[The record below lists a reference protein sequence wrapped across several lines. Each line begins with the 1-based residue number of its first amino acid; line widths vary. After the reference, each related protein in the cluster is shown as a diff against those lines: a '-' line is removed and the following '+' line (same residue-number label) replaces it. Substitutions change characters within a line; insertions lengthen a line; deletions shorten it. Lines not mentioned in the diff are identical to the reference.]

1 MNREQILKEM
11 NDIFTDVLDVDDLV
25 LTDETAAEDV
35 EEWDSLSQIILI
47 SEIEKHFHI
56 KLEAKEVMEC
66 DNVGDMIDVIK
77 GKLG

>member
-11 NDIFTDVLDVDDLV
+11 NDIFIDVLDVDDLV
-25 LTDETAAEDV
+25 LTDETSAEDV

-47 SEIEKHFHI
+47 SEIEKHFQI
-56 KLEAKEVMEC
+56 KLDAKEVMEC

>member
-1 MNREQILKEM
+1 MNREQIRKEM
-11 NDIFTDVLDVDDLV
+11 NDSFIDVLDVDDLV
-25 LTDETAAEDV
+25 LTDETSAEDV

-47 SEIEKHFHI
+47 SEIEKHFQI
-56 KLEAKEVMEC
+56 KLDAKEVMEC

>member
-11 NDIFTDVLDVDDLV
+11 NDIFIDVLDVADLV
-25 LTDETAAEDV
+25 LTDDTTAEDV
-35 EEWDSLSQIILI
+35 EEWDSLSQIMLI
-47 SEIEKHFHI
+47 TEIEGHFKI

-66 DNVGDMIDVIK
+66 DNIGDMIECIK